1 MAQSSIAGM
10 TEREV
15 KDALNRIAIVKLLI
29 QRICTPVS
37 SLKRLSSIRTF
48 FQKNSVVTFTE
59 KENLMIWK
67 GLFYALWYSE
77 MGKGCE
83 ETIEAIVAECQRS
96 ESLLLAGMQTL
107 VNEWKGIDSIRL
119 DKFAY
124 FTRRMTNAMF
134 LIEVRDG
141 RAGELVQSVISVI
154 QDTAGLLFQFCNVF
168 VEEMIRVL
176 EQHPDSFTVVTVLS
190 LLKPV
195 VNLLSMSRDTILQ
208 DTIQKEILINSFV
221 QLTDSSFCE
230 QVIKYQKW
238 LNKILETFVA
248 SAENRKQERILQAT
262 IARVNDEEEMRVL
275 FQAAETAANPRKRS
289 FRRFRKIP
297 NKKRKCN
304 L

>member
-1 MAQSSIAGM
+1 MATTSIAGM
-10 TEREV
+10 TEKEV
-15 KDALNRIAIVKLLI
+15 KEALNRIAIVKLLI

-37 SLKRLSSIRTF
+37 AMKRLSSIRTF
-48 FQKNSVVTFTE
+48 FQKNSSTKFTE

-83 ETIEAIVAECQRS
+83 ETIEAIVTKCQRS

-124 FTRRMTNAMF
+124 FTRRLTNAMF

-141 RAGELVQSVISVI
+141 RGGELVQSVISVI
-154 QDTAGLLFQFCNVF
+154 QDTAGLLYQFCTVF
-168 VEEMIRVL
+168 MEEMIRVL
-176 EQHPDSFTVVTVLS
+176 EQHPDHFTVVTVLS

-195 VNLLSMSRDTILQ
+195 IHLLSVSRDPILQ
-208 DTIQKEILINSFV
+208 NTIQKEILIDSFV

-238 LNKILETFVA
+238 LIKMLETFV
-248 SAENRKQERILQAT
+248 STSPNRKQQKVLCAT
-262 IARVNDEEEMRVL
+262 ITRLNDEDELRVV
-275 FQAAETAANPRKRS
+275 FEAAENAANPRKRTIKR
-289 FRRFRKIP
+289 FRRKDKR
-297 NKKRKCN
+297 RKCN